1 MRDEDHPT
9 REQMEAFLRARLD
22 AEGSRRV
29 VRHLLA
35 ECAVCRASIA
45 GLCREEPQDLVDLYD
60 PVFTR
65 AQETLRRREVELAH
79 ERIIA
84 PGLVAG
90 LEERPRSR
98 QLETIEEDSRYHSWG
113 LCERLMQESRDRIFA
128 GSPKQAVD
136 YAQLAVA
143 VAESL
148 DPERFTPQLLEDL
161 CARAWG
167 ELGNAMRTD
176 ADFAGSSRA
185 FEEARARLA
194 RGTGDPYE
202 EARLI
207 SLEASLEL
215 DLGQWEKAAST
226 LDRPLAL
233 YRSQDNRDLLAR
245 TLVQKAGPVGYLEP
259 QAALPLLRE
268 AEELIDR
275 TENPRMFLCARHN
288 RIYFLND
295 AGDSEGALL
304 LLQESRSLYRQFP
317 DEWSRLRVRWLEARI
332 AQGLGHLDEAE
343 AAMSLLWSQVFERR
357 LRLELALLTLDLTAV
372 YLEQGEMKKA
382 WRTAGRLVPLF
393 QAWGVHRHAVAAW
406 LMLQRAFAA
415 ETATAGLIRQLER
428 YLRRCW
434 KNPEVEFQPA
444 GD

>member
-1 MRDEDHPT
+1 
-9 REQMEAFLRARLD
+9 
-22 AEGSRRV
+22 
-29 VRHLLA
+29 
-35 ECAVCRASIA
+35 
-45 GLCREEPQDLVDLYD
+45 
-60 PVFTR
+60 
-65 AQETLRRREVELAH
+65 
-79 ERIIA
+79 
-84 PGLVAG
+84 
-90 LEERPRSR
+90 
-98 QLETIEEDSRYHSWG
+98 
-113 LCERLMQESRDRIFA
+113 MQESRDRIFA